1 MLRTSHSP
9 YQMRIQTHDSTLQS
23 RSRRARGTPTSCV
36 KRPNASDF
44 TEPQGTSEPTRFSS
58 MPSSTLQA
66 RCAGANS
73 MYEPRGSAGAGANSM
88 YGRSPVCKSLYEGVD
103 SGARR
108 PPVRFVVADTPRAR
122 GCCLVTFSMRR
133 CPSSIQPEVTSF
145 SVVADTPRARV
156 YVRSSRLSREVL
168 PARLPIYVWT
178 LGELSAKAGDSD
190 RGADAT
196 YWIAF
201 GRPWRLADTLS
212 RRGSAR
218 SRPVRD
224 PTSSLADERGGDAGR
239 HNTTLCVP
247 NHDM

>member
-103 SGARR
+103 SGGAPAACPICGRR
-108 PPVRFVVADTPRAR
+108 HST
-122 GCCLVTFSMRR
+122 
-133 CPSSIQPEVTSF
+133 
-145 SVVADTPRARV
+145 RARV
-156 YVRSSRLSREVL
+156 LFGYVL
-168 PARLPIYVWT
+168 
-178 LGELSAKAGDSD
+178 
-190 RGADAT
+190 DAT
-196 YWIAF
+196 LPLFNSTGGYIVF
-201 GRPWRLADTLS
+201 CGRRHSARARVRAIKPLEP
-212 RRGSAR
+212 RGSAGA
-218 SRPVRD
+218 VAN
-224 PTSSLADERGGDAGR
+224 LCMDAWR
-239 HNTTLCVP
+239 AFRKSW
-247 NHDM
+247 